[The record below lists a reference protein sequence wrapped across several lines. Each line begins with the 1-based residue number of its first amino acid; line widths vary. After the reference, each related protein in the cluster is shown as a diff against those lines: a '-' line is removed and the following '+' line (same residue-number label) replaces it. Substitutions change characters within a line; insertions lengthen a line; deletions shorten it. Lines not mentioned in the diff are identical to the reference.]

1 MQSTQTQ
8 CWFWGPN
15 RLYSYDVFA
24 VGGGKRSD
32 LGPQHLPGTWS
43 SAGTGGTNTSMEAH
57 FREETFLK
65 VAPWRSTLQLIPHEL
80 AALAQFD
87 RPALQREFAETA
99 KAGQLGPDEAALLH
113 ALLFFEEK
121 ERYSMR
127 WP

>member
-1 MQSTQTQ
+1 
-8 CWFWGPN
+8 
-15 RLYSYDVFA
+15 
-24 VGGGKRSD
+24 
-32 LGPQHLPGTWS
+32 
-43 SAGTGGTNTSMEAH
+43 MEAH

-113 ALLFFEEK
+113 ALLFF
-121 ERYSMR
+121 
-127 WP
+127 